1 MTEFTQERIAHDRN
15 LANMASC
22 LKWITETGKYS
33 GSNWLVFS
41 MDFGTG
47 HDDKNRYIY
56 VTTDHVHGTEY
67 SGAEDD
73 VAYVMAAVNGY
84 PDALDEIDTLRA
96 RIAELEEANRW
107 IPVSERLPEDKQDVF
122 ALTQNGDFKAP
133 RFLNDGDTPCW
144 RRSDSSYCDEL
155 KHFTHWRPLP
165 SAPEADK

>member
-1 MTEFTQERIAHDRN
+1 MIMTEFTEERIAHDRN

-22 LKWITETGKYS
+22 LKWITENGEYS
-33 GSNWLVFS
+33 GSDWLVFT

-47 HDDKNRYIY
+47 HDNKERHIY

-84 PDALDEIDTLRA
+84 PDALDEIDSLRA

-107 IPVSERLPEDKQDVF
+107 HDYPKEKPDETGSYLCLILADGKKFVDVRYYH
-122 ALTQNGDFKAP
+122 NGHGFVNVYGTIIA
-133 RFLNDGDTPCW
+133 FQ
-144 RRSDSSYCDEL
+144 
-155 KHFTHWRPLP
+155 PLP
-165 SAPEADK
+165 SAPEAPHD